1 MLVNRLAII
10 PHSGVSSIPDM
21 KKLTTSSTEALAHT
35 FSPLKSIMSEE
46 IIIVS
51 FPVSAISLK
60 MRSLATVDVAELL
73 VIAILIVTF
82 DELVLQKIN
91 CVAVAPPPDGTWY
104 TTSSVESIG
113 VFASLAIAIVIVYL
127 CLNDVVKNDIWL
139 EVVVGSTA
147 TFGTR

>member
-1 MLVNRLAII
+1 
-10 PHSGVSSIPDM
+10 
-21 KKLTTSSTEALAHT
+21 
-35 FSPLKSIMSEE
+35 
-46 IIIVS
+46 
-51 FPVSAISLK
+51 
-60 MRSLATVDVAELL
+60 
-73 VIAILIVTF
+73 
-82 DELVLQKIN
+82 
-91 CVAVAPPPDGTWY
+91 VAPPPDGTWY